1 MNKKTVKNIVNSFMS
16 GNKAI
21 LIIILLGAV
30 LALLTPTFLT
40 TRNLLNVLRQV
51 CVSTITAV
59 GFSMILG
66 SGSIDLSL
74 GSMVAFTGVCMAN
87 LLKIGIPILPTILI
101 ALLIGAC
108 IGMINSLIIT
118 TFKLPPFIVT
128 LAMQYVIRGVTY
140 LITSMLP
147 VTDLPEN
154 FVWLGQGNLFGIP
167 VPVYIM
173 LFSVLIGWIIINRT
187 KLGCYFLAIGGNSQ
201 AAFVSGINV
210 KRVNMSVFIVNA
222 MFAVIAAVVL
232 TARSASAQPAA
243 GQTMEMDAI
252 AAAVIGGT
260 SMDGGRVNIVGAFFG
275 ALIVGIVN
283 NGLNLLGVD
292 SNWQTVSKGL
302 LILIA
307 VVLDQSSR
315 MFFKKNIKKPSKL
328 SA

>member
-1 MNKKTVKNIVNSFMS
+1 MDKKKKGSILNSFKA

-21 LIIILLGAV
+21 VIIILLGVA
-30 LALLTPTFLT
+30 LAFLTPTFFT

-66 SGSIDLSL
+66 SGNIDLSL
-74 GSMVAFTGVCMAN
+74 GSMVAFTGVCMAK
-87 LLKIGIPILPTILI
+87 LMKIGMPILPTILI
-101 ALLIGAC
+101 ALLIGAL
-108 IGMINSLIIT
+108 IGMLNSCIIT

-128 LAMQYVIRGVTY
+128 LAMQYVIRGITY
-140 LITSMLP
+140 LTTSMLP
-147 VTDLPEN
+147 VTDLPES
-154 FVWLGQGNLFGIP
+154 FLWLGQGYLLGLP

-173 LFSVLIGWIIINRT
+173 LLSVLAGWIIINRT
-187 KLGCYFLAIGGNSQ
+187 KIGRYFLAIGGNSE
-201 AAFVSGINV
+201 AAYVSGVNV
-210 KRVNMSVFIVNA
+210 RLVNMSVFVVNA

-260 SMDGGRVNIVGAFFG
+260 SMDGGSVNVTGAFFG

-283 NGLNLLGVD
+283 NGLNLLGID

-307 VVLDQSSR
+307 VILDQSSR
-315 MFFKKNIKKPSKL
+315 MFFKAKSKKIKS
-328 SA
+328 

>member
-1 MNKKTVKNIVNSFMS
+1 MNKKKKIVKILNSFMA

-21 LIIILLGAV
+21 VIVILLTIG
-30 LALLTPTFLT
+30 LTFMTPLFLT

-66 SGSIDLSL
+66 SGNIDLSL
-74 GSMVAFTGVCMAN
+74 GSTVAFTGVCMAN
-87 LLKIGIPILPTILI
+87 LLKLGVPIVPTILVAMVI
-101 ALLIGAC
+101 GALIG
-108 IGMINSLIIT
+108 MLNSAIIT
-118 TFKLPPFIVT
+118 TFSLPPFIVT

-140 LITSMLP
+140 LVTGMLP

-154 FVWLGQGNLFGIP
+154 FVWLGQGSVLGIP

-173 LFSVLIGWIIINRT
+173 LLTVIAGWIIMNRT
-187 KLGCYFLAIGGNSQ
+187 KMGRYFLAIGGNSE
-201 AAFVSGINV
+201 AAYVSGVNV
-210 KRVNMSVFIVNA
+210 KRVNMRVFVVNA
-222 MFAVIAAVVL
+222 LFAVVASVVL

-260 SMDGGRVNIVGAFFG
+260 SMNGGSVNVIGAFFG

-307 VVLDQSSR
+307 VILDQASR
-315 MFFKKNIKKPSKL
+315 IFFAAKANKK
-328 SA
+328 A

>member
-1 MNKKTVKNIVNSFMS
+1 MNKKTNKGILNSFLV

-21 LIIILLGAV
+21 VIVILLAI
-30 LALLTPTFLT
+30 ALSFMTPLFFT

-51 CVSTITAV
+51 CVSTITAI

-66 SGSIDLSL
+66 SGNIDLSL

-87 LLKIGIPILPTILI
+87 MLKMGMPILPTILV
-101 ALLIGAC
+101 AMAIGAI
-108 IGMINSLIIT
+108 IGMVNAFICT
-118 TFKLPPFIVT
+118 FFKLPPFIVT
-128 LAMQYVIRGVTY
+128 LAMQYVIRGITY
-140 LITSMLP
+140 LVTGMLP

-154 FVWLGQGNLFGIP
+154 FIWLGQGSVLGIP

-173 LFSVLIGWIIINRT
+173 LLTVIVGWIIVNRT
-187 KLGCYFLAIGGNSQ
+187 KMGRYFLAIGGNSE
-201 AAFVSGINV
+201 AAYVSGVNV
-210 KRVNMSVFIVNA
+210 KRVNMWVFVVNA
-222 MFAVIAAVVL
+222 LFAVVASVIL

-243 GQTMEMDAI
+243 GMTMEMDAI

-260 SMDGGRVNIVGAFFG
+260 SMNGGSVNITGAFFG

-307 VVLDQSSR
+307 VILDQVSR
-315 MFFKKNIKKPSKL
+315 MFFSKKVNKK
-328 SA
+328 A